1 MHIHSELLYTDNERI
16 IVKVSGWEAN
26 KDLGSALGQG
36 LTVESAEDNAIQ
48 RLTSRI
54 KGQNIKQENG
64 LSDKVR
70 ESEIINNNLDKSYI
84 DQNKVLE
91 NQNKTVNEIQLPSS
105 IPDDWSNE
113 LLEYEN
119 EIKRISLEKEAEN
132 ELISL
137 TIGINNRNMITE
149 YDDIVFLIKIL
160 RNLEP
165 GESVES
171 LKLVFQRDNLINQNN
186 NILRDLNWD
195 TNMARTFLY
204 KNFNLTSR
212 SELNNKKLIVFNMM
226 LEDIRGN

>member
-1 MHIHSELLYTDNERI
+1 
-16 IVKVSGWEAN
+16 
-26 KDLGSALGQG
+26 
-36 LTVESAEDNAIQ
+36 
-48 RLTSRI
+48 
-54 KGQNIKQENG
+54 QNIKQENG